1 MYFFLMSTG
10 FEESLHFIH
19 IRQQRL
25 VLLIQPLVCG
35 PCGRIEFDV
44 LCAHKYPVKSAPSY
58 QARGPLRVLAH
69 ESRKEGL
76 REFVLEQ
83 GCQA

>member
-1 MYFFLMSTG
+1 MPTG
-10 FEESLHFIH
+10 FEEPLHFIH
-19 IRQQRL
+19 IREERL
-25 VLLIQPLVCG
+25 VLLIQSLVSG
-35 PCGRIEFDV
+35 PCGRVEFDV
-44 LCAHKYPVKSAPSY
+44 LCAHKYPVKSALPY